1 MPLGILQKTSLRA
14 ALNINRLKRLA
25 QKLERENGFYFDT
38 GAYSTMPCAIAAA
51 RESGEKKKQAL
62 WDEQNEEWAHTGNSL
77 TLLYGFGIITLY
89 GAI

>member
-51 RESGEKKKQAL
+51 RESGEKK
-62 WDEQNEEWAHTGNSL
+62 NRH
-77 TLLYGFGIITLY
+77 YGMNKMKNGHILATH
-89 GAI
+89 